1 MKRIHYLIL
10 LLGWF
15 ICLSAHSQEE
25 EIREALQIYD
35 YSRVARLL
43 DSTDVSF
50 PDGLRLDAYKALG
63 RYKEGIHLLENHLA
77 KDTTDR
83 RNYIRLAEFYQ
94 YAGDNLKAVA
104 AYDRAVDRK
113 APNGYLINRLASLQ
127 LQEGQT
133 EAAIGN
139 LQSALSTDTIQA
151 NLRLLARCYE
161 TTDSLD
167 RAIALYQ
174 TAIRKDSTDYLAVS
188 NLANLYIGL
197 DSLEEALRCTEQYIA
212 SDSTNLSVNRINA
225 QIYFLNNQYPEAL
238 ARYRKLTANGDS
250 CVNTMYYQGLSNMNC
265 EKIVEAY
272 ENLNYVNRKTK
283 GKIPNILGYL
293 GMAAID
299 YLLLDE
305 GIEMIQN
312 AIGLLQPDTVQMDML
327 YSHLAK
333 GYAWKRQDRKK
344 IAMLKKATEYVKR
357 PLTFY
362 NIAYTYDQLKD
373 DKNAEKY
380 YKLFL
385 ELIEQKPSLSPF
397 DQKMKADAAERLIF
411 YKRERFFKEP
421 QK

>member
-1 MKRIHYLIL
+1 MKRTNYLIL

-15 ICLSAHSQEE
+15 ICLSAQSQEE
-25 EIREALQIYD
+25 EIREALQVYD
-35 YSRVARLL
+35 YNRVAQLL
-43 DSTDVSF
+43 DSTDLSI

-63 RYKEGIHLLENHLA
+63 RYKQGIDFLETRLA
-77 KDTTDR
+77 QDTTDR

-104 AYDRAVDRK
+104 AYDRAVDRE

-127 LQEGQT
+127 WQEGQT

-139 LQSALSTDTIQA
+139 LQLALAADTIQA

-161 TTDSLD
+161 NTDSLD

-197 DSLEEALRCTEQYIA
+197 DSLDAALRCTEQYIA

-250 CVNTMYYQGLSNMNC
+250 TVNTMYYQGLSNMNC

-272 ENLNYVNRKTK
+272 ENLNYVNHKTK
-283 GKIPNILGYL
+283 GKVPNILGYL

-305 GIEMIQN
+305 GIDIIQH

>member
-1 MKRIHYLIL
+1 MKRTTYVIL

-15 ICLSAHSQEE
+15 ICLSGQSQEE
-25 EIREALQIYD
+25 AIRGALQLYD
-35 YSRVARLL
+35 YARVAQLL
-43 DSTDVSF
+43 DNEADSL
-50 PDGLRLDAYKALG
+50 PIGLRLDAYKALG
-63 RYKEGIHLLENHLA
+63 RYKEGVRLLESQLA
-77 KDTTDR
+77 RDTTDR
-83 RNYIRLAEFYQ
+83 KNYIRLAEFYQ
-94 YAGDNLKAVA
+94 YAGDNLKAAA
-104 AYDRAVDRK
+104 AYNRAVDPE
-113 APNGYLINRLASLQ
+113 APNVYLLNKLASLQ
-127 LQEGQT
+127 FQEGQT
-133 EAAIGN
+133 KAAIGN
-139 LQSALSTDTIQA
+139 LHRALSTDTIQP

-161 TTDSLD
+161 STDSMDL
-167 RAIALYQ
+167 AVALYQ
-174 TAIRKDSTDYLAVS
+174 TALRKDSTDYLSVG
-188 NLANLYIGL
+188 NLANLYISL
-197 DSLEEALRCTEQYIA
+197 DSLDEAFRCTERYIA
-212 SDSTNLSVNRINA
+212 FDSTNLSVNRINA
-225 QIYFLNNQYPEAL
+225 QVCFLSAHYPEAL
-238 ARYRKLTANGDS
+238 TRYRKLTAQGDS
-250 CVNTMYYQGLSNMNC
+250 TINTMYYQGLSNMNC

-272 ENLNYVNRKTK
+272 ENLNYVNNKTK
-283 GKIPNILGYL
+283 GKVPNILGYL

-344 IAMLKKATEYVKR
+344 IAMLKKAADYVKR

>member
-1 MKRIHYLIL
+1 MKRTTYIIL
-10 LLGWF
+10 LLSWF
-15 ICLSAHSQEE
+15 ICLPGQSQEE
-25 EIREALQIYD
+25 GIRSALQVYD
-35 YSRVARLL
+35 YGRVAQLL
-43 DSTDVSF
+43 DSAADSL

-63 RYKEGIHLLENHLA
+63 RYKEGIHLLETRLA
-77 KDTTDR
+77 QDTTDR

-94 YAGDNLKAVA
+94 YAGDNLKAST
-104 AYDRAVDRK
+104 AYDRAVDRE
-113 APNGYLINRLASLQ
+113 APNGYLLNKLASLQ

-139 LQSALSTDTIQA
+139 LQLALSADTIQP

-161 TTDSLD
+161 STDSLD

-174 TAIRKDSTDYLAVS
+174 TAIRKDSTDYLSVG
-188 NLANLYIGL
+188 NLANLYISL
-197 DSLEEALRCTEQYIA
+197 DSLEKALRCTEQYIA
-212 SDSTNLSVNRINA
+212 TDSTNLSVNRINA
-225 QIYFLNNQYPEAL
+225 QIYFLTSQYPEAL
-238 ARYRKLTANGDS
+238 ARYRKLTASGDS
-250 CVNTMYYQGLSNMNC
+250 TVNTMYYQGLTNMNC
-265 EKIVEAY
+265 EKVAEAY
-272 ENLNYVNRKTK
+272 ENLKYVNRKTK
-283 GKIPNILGYL
+283 GKVPNILGYL

-344 IAMLKKATEYVKR
+344 IAMLKKATDYVKR

-380 YKLFL
+380 YTLFL
-385 ELIEQKPSLSPF
+385 QLVEQKPSLSPF
-397 DQKMKADAAERLIF
+397 DQKMKADAQERLIF